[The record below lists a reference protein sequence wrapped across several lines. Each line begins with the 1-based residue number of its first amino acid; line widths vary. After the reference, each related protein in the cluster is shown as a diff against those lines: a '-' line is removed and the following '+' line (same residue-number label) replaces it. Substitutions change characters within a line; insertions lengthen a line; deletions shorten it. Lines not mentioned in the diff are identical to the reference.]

1 MVALPSIDPIVL
13 LFAPIVKAPTPRI
26 GQHVHRE
33 RNHNMTTYFPEVK
46 RAIPYEGP
54 QSDEPLA
61 FKHYQADAPVR
72 GKTMAQ
78 HLKFAVAYWHTLK
91 GTGADPFGGGV
102 YDRPWNQS
110 PDPMDNARH
119 AMDACFEF
127 MTKLGVTYWCFH
139 DRDIAPEG
147 GTIAESNRNLATL
160 VNQAKDLQKSTGTRL
175 LWGTA
180 NLFSHPRYTHGA
192 ATNPDPLVFAHAAAQ
207 IRRALDATVELDG
220 TGYVFWG
227 GREGYASLINTDMK
241 REREQ
246 LARMMHMA
254 VDYGKSIGFKGTF
267 FIEPKPKE
275 PSTHQYD
282 FDAATAIGYLREFGL
297 DPYFQLNIE
306 ANHATLATHSFEH
319 DLRVASDAAML
330 GSLDINRGDP
340 TVGWDTDQFP
350 TNLYDAVAAM
360 LVILK
365 QKGLKHGGL
374 NFDAKVRRGSF
385 DSLDLFHAH
394 IGGMDTFARALVV
407 ADRILKDGRF
417 DRFIA
422 DRYAGYRRGLGA
434 KIRAGTTSL
443 PELEAWAARQGEPPR
458 TSGRQEML
466 ENLLNQYLFDAR

>member
-1 MVALPSIDPIVL
+1 
-13 LFAPIVKAPTPRI
+13 
-26 GQHVHRE
+26 
-33 RNHNMTTYFPEVK
+33 MTTYFPEVK

-72 GKTMAQ
+72 GKTMAE

-102 YDRPWNQS
+102 YDRLWNQS

-147 GTIAESNRNLATL
+147 TTIAASNRNLAVL
-160 VNQAKDLQKSTGTRL
+160 VNQAKTLQKSTGTRL

-207 IRRALDATVELDG
+207 IRRALDATVELGG

-394 IGGMDTFARALVV
+394 IGGMDTFARALIV

-466 ENLLNQYLFDAR
+466 ENLLNQFLFDAR